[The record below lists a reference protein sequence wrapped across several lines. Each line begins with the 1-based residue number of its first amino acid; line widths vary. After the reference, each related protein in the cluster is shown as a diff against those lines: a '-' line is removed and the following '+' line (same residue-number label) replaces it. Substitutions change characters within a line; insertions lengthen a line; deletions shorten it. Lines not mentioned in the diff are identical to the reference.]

1 MKNVSTRLLLSCAA
15 IGVAGG
21 ILFAVNAWIGGT
33 VNAVAPILY
42 GLTVG
47 VYFVPGAVA
56 QYLFHRGGVAII
68 ATVVAGL
75 VAAPFQPIGLWAALI
90 SVGIGLFQELPF
102 LVTRYRRWNTWLFYA
117 GAVFAGIVMAIGMY
131 RVVAKGALDVAG
143 SITLMGSYFIAPI
156 VFTALAVLLGAA
168 LWRTGVARGL
178 RGTPKPDSPSRGTA
192 EVADSTR

>member
-33 VNAVAPILY
+33 VNAVAPIFY

-102 LVTRYRRWNTWLFYA
+102 LVTKYRRWNTWLFFA

-156 VFTALAVLLGAA
+156 IFTAIAVALGAA

-178 RGTPKPDSPSRGTA
+178 RGVQTRPVR
-192 EVADSTR
+192 STV